1 MLWNSTDQALR
12 GARPESADRD
22 WHFIAYHYNNQH
34 DHDSPVT
41 RADRTDRIERDTR
54 KGRKMGESKGGSLLS
69 RAASGSPASDY
80 LISGEQIKWQGKPA
94 AIIIMGKGLLLTAFA
109 LIYLVLME
117 LFYSSN
123 DDILVLAIAAV
134 ACLLMIVTD
143 RKKLGLVGGLAG
155 IAILTWTAIVG
166 EPLEWYWYLIPLIFA
181 LLLLAINYIY
191 LSRVLFVVT
200 DQRIITRYGIFTL
213 RYADTG
219 IEKVQSVTTIQPW
232 YERIF
237 GYGDV
242 FFATAGEKGG
252 IDYESP
258 GIKLMSGGAVSWENV
273 GKPFEVT
280 KIASA
285 VIHMDVQPVVVM
297 NQPSGKMSAAE
308 KLDKIE
314 DLRKRGII
322 SQEEYEKERK
332 EALEEL

>member
-1 MLWNSTDQALR
+1 
-12 GARPESADRD
+12 
-22 WHFIAYHYNNQH
+22 
-34 DHDSPVT
+34 
-41 RADRTDRIERDTR
+41 
-54 KGRKMGESKGGSLLS
+54 MGESKGGSLLS
-69 RAASGSPASDY
+69 RAASGAPASDY
-80 LISGEQIKWQGKPA
+80 LISGENIKWQGKPA

-123 DDILVLAIAAV
+123 DDILMLAIAV
-134 ACLLMIVTD
+134 LACLLMIVTD

-155 IAILTWTAIVG
+155 IAILTWTVMVG
-166 EPLEWYWYLIPLIFA
+166 EPLEWYWYLIPLAFA
-181 LLLLAINYIY
+181 LLLLTINYIY

-285 VIHMDVQPVVVM
+285 VIHMDATPVTIVG
-297 NQPSGKMSAAE
+297 QQGKMSAAE
-308 KLDKIE
+308 KLEKIE

-322 SQEEYEKERK
+322 SQEEYERERK

>member
-1 MLWNSTDQALR
+1 MKA
-12 GARPESADRD
+12 G
-22 WHFIAYHYNNQH
+22 
-34 DHDSPVT
+34 
-41 RADRTDRIERDTR
+41 RTDLFGIR
-54 KGRKMGESKGGSLLS
+54 KRGRKMGKNKGGSLLS

-80 LISGEQIKWQGKPA
+80 LISGENIKWQGRPA
-94 AIIIMGKGLLLTAFA
+94 AVIIMGKGLLLTAFA
-109 LIYLVLME
+109 LIYVVLME

-123 DDILVLAIAAV
+123 DDILVLAIAAL
-134 ACLLMIVTD
+134 ACLLMIITD
-143 RKKLGLVGGLAG
+143 RKKLGLIGGLAG

-166 EPLEWYWYLIPLIFA
+166 ERLDWYWYLIPLAFA
-181 LLLLAINYIY
+181 LLLLTINYIY
-191 LSRVLFVVT
+191 LSRVLFVIT

-232 YERIF
+232 YERLF

-280 KIASA
+280 KVASA
-285 VIHMDVQPVVVM
+285 VIHMDVQPVSIV
-297 NQPSGKMSAAE
+297 NQPSKMSAAE

-314 DLRKRGII
+314 DLRKRGVIT
-322 SQEEYEKERK
+322 QEEYERERK

>member
-1 MLWNSTDQALR
+1 
-12 GARPESADRD
+12 
-22 WHFIAYHYNNQH
+22 
-34 DHDSPVT
+34 
-41 RADRTDRIERDTR
+41 
-54 KGRKMGESKGGSLLS
+54 MGKNKGGSLLS

-80 LISGEQIKWQGKPA
+80 LISGENIKWQGKPA

-109 LIYLVLME
+109 LVYLVLME
-117 LFYSSN
+117 FLYNSN
-123 DDILVLAIAAV
+123 EDLLVLVIAVA
-134 ACLLMIVTD
+134 ACLLMIITD
-143 RKKLGLVGGLAG
+143 RKRLGLIGGLAG
-155 IAILTWTAIVG
+155 IAIITWTALIDKQL
-166 EPLEWYWYLIPLIFA
+166 PWYWYLIPLVFA

-232 YERIF
+232 YERIL

-285 VIHMDVQPVVVM
+285 VIHMDVTPVSIV
-297 NQPSGKMSAAE
+297 NQPSKMSAAE

>member
-1 MLWNSTDQALR
+1 MITLVSRDLMIGCTVMVGMRSR
-12 GARPESADRD
+12 G
-22 WHFIAYHYNNQH
+22 
-34 DHDSPVT
+34 
-41 RADRTDRIERDTR
+41 RTMGKN
-54 KGRKMGESKGGSLLS
+54 KGDSLLS

-80 LISGEQIKWQGKPA
+80 LISGENIKWQGKPA

-109 LIYLVLME
+109 LIYVILME
-117 LFYSSN
+117 LFYNSN
-123 DDILVLAIAAV
+123 DDILVLVIAAL
-134 ACLLMIVTD
+134 ACLLMILTD

-155 IAILTWTAIVG
+155 IAILTWTALIND
-166 EPLEWYWYLIPLIFA
+166 PLAWYWYLIPLAFA
-181 LLLLAINYIY
+181 LLLLTINYIY
-191 LSRVLFVVT
+191 LSRVLFVIT

-213 RYADTG
+213 RYADIG

-237 GYGDV
+237 RYGDV

-285 VIHMDVQPVVVM
+285 VIHMDVTPVSIV
-297 NQPSGKMSAAE
+297 NQPSKMSGAE
-308 KLDKIE
+308 KLEKIE
-314 DLRKRGII
+314 DLRKRGVI
-322 SQEEYEKERK
+322 SQEEYERERK

>member
-1 MLWNSTDQALR
+1 
-12 GARPESADRD
+12 
-22 WHFIAYHYNNQH
+22 
-34 DHDSPVT
+34 
-41 RADRTDRIERDTR
+41 
-54 KGRKMGESKGGSLLS
+54 MGKNKGGSLLS

-80 LISGEQIKWQGKPA
+80 LISGENIKWQGKPA

-109 LIYLVLME
+109 LTYLILLE
-117 LFYSSN
+117 FFYSSN
-123 DDILVLAIAAV
+123 DDILVLVIAVA
-134 ACLLMIVTD
+134 ACLLMVITD
-143 RKKLGLVGGLAG
+143 RKRLGLIGGLAG
-155 IAILTWTAIVG
+155 IAILTWTALIDKQL
-166 EPLEWYWYLIPLIFA
+166 PWYWYLIPLAFA
-181 LLLLAINYIY
+181 LLLLVINYVY

-232 YERIF
+232 YERIL

-285 VIHMDVQPVVVM
+285 VIHMDVQPVSIM
-297 NQPSGKMSAAE
+297 NQTSKMSAAE

>member
-1 MLWNSTDQALR
+1 MTEER
-12 GARPESADRD
+12 GMG
-22 WHFIAYHYNNQH
+22 
-34 DHDSPVT
+34 
-41 RADRTDRIERDTR
+41 
-54 KGRKMGESKGGSLLS
+54 KGKGSSLMS

-80 LISGEQIKWQGKPA
+80 LIPGENIKWQGKPS

-109 LIYLVLME
+109 LVYLVLME
-117 LFYSSN
+117 FFHNSN
-123 DDILVLAIAAV
+123 DDLLILAIAAL

-143 RKKLGLVGGLAG
+143 RKRFGLIGGLAG
-155 IAILTWTAIVG
+155 LALLTWTVLIDDSLA
-166 EPLEWYWYLIPLIFA
+166 WYLYLIPLVFA
-181 LLLLAINYIY
+181 LLLLIINYIY

-219 IEKVQSVTTIQPW
+219 IDKVQSVTTIQPW
-232 YERIF
+232 YERLF

-273 GKPFEVT
+273 GRPFEVT

-285 VIHMDVQPVVVM
+285 VIHTDATPVMVM
-297 NQPSGKMSAAE
+297 NQSEGRMSPAE

-322 SQEEYEKERK
+322 TQEEYEKERK